1 MDTNS
6 NSDEKSI
13 IDFDDE
19 YCENKI
25 NENNNN
31 ITENENNGIN
41 KSEKMIIH
49 PKNNNSQHEE
59 EDQAI
64 AAVEDEEEIVEEK
77 VIINDP
83 KVKELNEI
91 DINNKQAIIDILMQD
106 NLITKK
112 PIKTEDLTKE
122 KNKNKYLYVNSAVN
136 KKNTNATQKNSFGRV
151 GYQIEHEEGDPQFV
165 KDINVAAYLLK
176 DQIQEENKDVA
187 KLLFDD
193 IAPNINTKKIITRKE
208 IGEKVQQALEKKRKN
223 LERIEKE
230 MYQEQ
235 KSIETFTPTI
245 NHRANDGNRR
255 DFDTFLK
262 SQNDFQK
269 RVEEK
274 KNNMLIQKE
283 AEIKGLNI
291 GKPQI
296 NKNSEQ
302 ISKNNSGEPVY
313 LRLYNKRIINE
324 KKEEEE
330 KKNNQKKEEEKKKKE
345 KSQKKNNLYSH
356 VKSKINILRKSPS
369 QATGNVLKDDILL
382 NKVNAK
388 NNSKIKI
395 PFDRNAKSLNKRD
408 KSESDIFRNKNK
420 KLFDIKDLP
429 TNKMLWSKFIKD
441 FDEALINLNEDNNN
455 MEENLEELDQFQYHK
470 LLFILC
476 MVTYPPEQK
485 ENEQKNEN
493 EKQMEVI
500 PETNMENIL
509 KSDENNLISDSF
521 NLLKLDQDK
530 VKTINIRNFLM
541 FVLDNQN
548 YDLYQQYKTNHEQ
561 ELKDLFPT
569 DKFKKD
575 EIPELILK
583 KQNEEML
590 SNVDKSNKKNN
601 KYFYVSQDNKI
612 IFTLDKS
619 NNIKKDFSMFALNYR
634 NKRRKGKEE
643 QIINIMKQ
651 QYPFKPT
658 INVRSEKIYQKYKDK
673 VYAIHSD
680 TVTSNNSQ
688 YKKESME
695 YIDRILLLDKRRLA
709 ENQKIKEELLKK
721 ETKECTFKPKIN
733 QTYPS
738 RKKEKKEN
746 SQTKN
751 ENNQNNENNENN
763 ANNENKG
770 NNVEKKAI
778 VKSKSKNKSRFEQ
791 LYEHGKKYV
800 QSKKDKSRE
809 DIELERQ
816 KNECTF
822 QPNIKNLNSQKIPL
836 TKFTN
841 DIYNEKEYKYLYERL
856 KHGRLERMVKD
867 SNNNRYGLNNELK
880 QFVKDNKEFNY
891 IQNQAYFESEN
902 PYYYNNNQNEFENNF
917 NNEKNMFQNEQNET
931 NTKIDGKGE
940 DNNSEEGAPEKKD
953 EIPLLIIDVNIR
965 HGVKKK
971 IFVYEGD
978 TPEELA
984 DKFAKKHNLEPET
997 KNKLQS
1003 LIQSHMVRLLTKIEE
1018 ENQSSKSQNSQNQ
1031 KVL

>member
-6 NSDEKSI
+6 NSDERSI

-25 NENNNN
+25 NEFKNNITDIENNDINKNSQMNNPNNNN
-31 ITENENNGIN
+31 F
-41 KSEKMIIH
+41 
-49 PKNNNSQHEE
+49 QEE

-64 AAVEDEEEIVEEK
+64 AAIEDEEEENVEEGK
-77 VIINDP
+77 EIINDP
-83 KVKELNEI
+83 KVKELNDI

-112 PIKTEDLTKE
+112 PIKKEDFMKE
-122 KNKNKYLYVNSAVN
+122 QNKNKYLYVNSTVK
-136 KKNTNATQKNSFGRV
+136 KKNSNGTQKNSFGRV

-193 IAPNINTKKIITRKE
+193 ITPNITSKKIITRKE
-208 IGEKVQQALEKKRKN
+208 IGEKVQKALEDKRKH

-235 KSIETFTPTI
+235 KSVETFTPTI
-245 NHRANDGNRR
+245 NRRANEGERR
-255 DFDTFLK
+255 DLETFLK
-262 SQNDFQK
+262 FQNDFQK
-269 RVEEK
+269 KVEEK
-274 KNNMLIQKE
+274 KNSLLEKKE
-283 AEIKGLNI
+283 AEIKELNV
-291 GKPQI
+291 GKPKI
-296 NKNSEQ
+296 NKYSEQ
-302 ISKNNSGEPVY
+302 LSKNNNTEPVY
-313 LRLYNKRIINE
+313 MRLYNKRNINE
-324 KKEEEE
+324 KKQEEE
-330 KKNNQKKEEEKKKKE
+330 KKENQKKEEEKKKKE

-369 QATGNVLKDDILL
+369 QAGGNVFKDEVLL
-382 NKVNAK
+382 NKTNAK
-388 NNSKIKI
+388 NGGKVKIS
-395 PFDRNAKSLNKRD
+395 FDRNAKSLNKRD
-408 KSESDIFRNKNK
+408 KSESDIFRNRNK

-455 MEENLEELDQFQYHK
+455 MEENIENIENIEELDLYQYHK
-470 LLFILC
+470 LLYILS

-493 EKQMEVI
+493 DKQMEVI
-500 PETNMENIL
+500 PETNVESML
-509 KSDENNLISDSF
+509 KIDENNLISDSF

-561 ELKDLFPT
+561 ELKDLFPP
-569 DKFKKD
+569 DKYKKD

-583 KQNEEML
+583 KQNEQLL

-601 KYFYVSQDNKI
+601 KYFYVSHDNKI

-643 QIINIMKQ
+643 QIINIIKQ

-733 QTYPS
+733 QTYPLK
-738 RKKEKKEN
+738 KKESKQN
-746 SQTKN
+746 NQTKT
-751 ENNQNNENNENN
+751 ENNE
-763 ANNENKG
+763 NNENKG
-770 NNVEKKAI
+770 NNATNNINGKN
-778 VKSKSKNKSRFEQ
+778 KSKNKSRFDQ
-791 LYEHGKKYV
+791 LYEHGKKYI

-809 DIELERQ
+809 EIELERQ

-836 TKFTN
+836 TKFNN

-867 SNNNRYGLNNELK
+867 SNNDRYGLNNELK

-902 PYYYNNNQNEFENNF
+902 PYYYNNNQNEYENNF
-917 NNEKNMFQNEQNET
+917 NNEKNIYQNEQNAS
-931 NTKIDGKGE
+931 NMKNDGKEE

-965 HGVKKK
+965 QGVKKK

-1003 LIQSHMVRLLTKIEE
+1003 LIQNHMVRLLTKIEE

-1031 KVL
+1031 KIF

>member
-6 NSDEKSI
+6 YSDEKSI

-25 NENNNN
+25 NENKNN
-31 ITENENNGIN
+31 ITDNENNDIN
-41 KSEKMIIH
+41 KNDQMNN
-49 PKNNNSQHEE
+49 PKNNNSQEE

-64 AAVEDEEEIVEEK
+64 AAKEDEEVENVEEEK
-77 VIINDP
+77 EIINDP

-112 PIKTEDLTKE
+112 PIKKEDFMKDQ
-122 KNKNKYLYVNSAVN
+122 NKNKYLYVNSSVK
-136 KKNTNATQKNSFGRV
+136 KKNTNGTKKNSFGRV

-193 IAPNINTKKIITRKE
+193 VTPNLTSKKIITRKE
-208 IGEKVQQALEKKRKN
+208 IGEKVQKALENKRKN

-235 KSIETFTPTI
+235 KSMETFTPAI
-245 NHRANDGNRR
+245 NHKANEGDRR
-255 DFDTFLK
+255 DLETFLK
-262 SQNDFQK
+262 FQNDFQK
-269 RVEEK
+269 KVENK
-274 KNNMLIQKE
+274 KNSLMVKKE
-283 AEIKGLNI
+283 AEIKELNV
-291 GKPQI
+291 GKPKI
-296 NKNSEQ
+296 NKYSEQ
-302 ISKNNSGEPVY
+302 LTKNNNNGEPVY
-313 LRLYNKRIINE
+313 LRLYNKRNIKE

-330 KKNNQKKEEEKKKKE
+330 KKENNQKKEEEKKRKE

-356 VKSKINILRKSPS
+356 VKSKLNILRKSPS
-369 QATGNVLKDDILL
+369 QAGGNAFKDEVLLSKT
-382 NKVNAK
+382 NAK
-388 NNSKIKI
+388 NNSKVKI

-408 KSESDIFRNKNK
+408 KSESDIFRNRNK

-455 MEENLEELDQFQYHK
+455 MEENIEELDLYQYHK
-470 LLFILC
+470 LLFILG

-493 EKQMEVI
+493 DKQMEVI
-500 PETNMENIL
+500 PETNVESML
-509 KSDENNLISDSF
+509 KVDENNLISDSF

-561 ELKDLFPT
+561 DLKELFPV
-569 DKFKKD
+569 DKFKKED
-575 EIPELILK
+575 IPELVLK
-583 KQNEEML
+583 KQNEELL

-601 KYFYVSQDNKI
+601 KYFYVSHDNKL

-619 NNIKKDFSMFALNYR
+619 NNIKKDFSMFSLNYR

-643 QIINIMKQ
+643 QIINIIKQ
-651 QYPFKPT
+651 KYPFKPT
-658 INVRSEKIYQKYKDK
+658 INVRSEKLYQKYKDK

-733 QTYPS
+733 QNYPS
-738 RKKEKKEN
+738 KKKEIKQDN
-746 SQTKN
+746 QTKN
-751 ENNQNNENNENN
+751 E
-763 ANNENKG
+763 NNENKG
-770 NNVEKKAI
+770 NNDTNNILKKNN
-778 VKSKSKNKSRFEQ
+778 SKNKSRFDL
-791 LYEHGKKYV
+791 LYEHGKKFI

-809 DIELERQ
+809 EIELDRQ

-836 TKFTN
+836 TKFNN

-867 SNNNRYGLNNELK
+867 SNNDRYGLNNELK

-891 IQNQAYFESEN
+891 IQNQAYFEPEN

-917 NNEKNMFQNEQNET
+917 NSEKSIFQNENNT
-931 NTKIDGKGE
+931 TYTSNTKNDGKEE
-940 DNNSEEGAPEKKD
+940 DNNSEEGAPDKKD

-965 HGVKKK
+965 QGVKKK

-1003 LIQSHMVRLLTKIEE
+1003 LIQSHMMRLLTKIEE

-1031 KVL
+1031 KIF